1 MCSRP
6 CVAADVHL
14 LTVLITLVRTHSY
27 HDPRQSC
34 NDDEIEPDDRPPGL
48 LDACRIL
55 HASTF
60 QVVSRTAA
68 LEDGKQY
75 ILCPGITEFE
85 AVLRKHG
92 LPVPESSASSSTGTH
107 VSSSASDDDTV
118 SPSSGFSGRRS
129 ERDSLTSSDQLES
142 LEELSYYF
150 DGTGT
155 LRHCA
160 SNQAVF
166 EIMSDES
173 RAGEIDEIVKAA
185 IFHIQMDM
193 LADLNFRQVHVP
205 IDPRPDEPKEAR
217 SSVFLSSDWRSN
229 DNLLIVINGGRGVQP
244 GIWSRDLLIQEG
256 LEMGSMLP
264 VFRHAQKLGFAV
276 AVLNPFTNN
285 VTIGNEL
292 FPIRSNASPDEHT
305 LYVWDNIISR
315 AQAKNVYILA
325 YSFGAKL
332 VTTLLQNRE
341 EQVVGRLHG
350 IVFAEGAY
358 RIDPLSTSPLVGNF
372 LKKKAINFKA
382 DSQVAPGAR
391 ILSAE
396 EQLSCTCLSIGDL
409 AVASSGSD
417 RKSPSSSS
425 SSLSRRSSS
434 NKART
439 ISLSLETTFAF
450 FVAARDRGCSAT
462 QFLLE
467 SKAATKSW
475 LGHVRER
482 IDSLKPRKHHR
493 SQHSLSSSS
502 SSTSSTSS
510 SESRRPSKNPRR
522 ASDASN
528 LRMSLLSS
536 GRGGRVFATPVTV
549 SDFDLIK
556 VIGKGVIGK
565 VFLVRKVDTRAVYAM
580 KVIRKASVVRQDLQE
595 NIKTERLILEEID
608 HPFIA
613 RLSFSFQTKDKLYLV
628 TDYCSGGELFH
639 HMTDS
644 GFGLELCRFYAAELV
659 LALEHLHRVKVA
671 YRDLKPENILL
682 EESGHIRVTDFGL
695 SKLNVVSDRG
705 AQTLA
710 GSAEYLAPEVYSMSK
725 YGYAVDW
732 WSLGVFMFEMITG
745 VHPFLD
751 ENREVMVKKIM
762 TPGVMQEIM
771 PPEMPSDAA
780 SLLFGLLT
788 FSPQDRLG
796 SRGGAEEIRAH
807 PFFESISW
815 DKLLRRE
822 LAPPWK
828 PVVKDELDVGNFD
841 AEFTSEPVVD
851 SVCTHQSM
859 IMSATFD
866 DFTFDPTISS
876 MRRRDTPHEE

>member
-1 MCSRP
+1 MLR
-6 CVAADVHL
+6 L
-14 LTVLITLVRTHSY
+14 FVL
-27 HDPRQSC
+27 QSC
-34 NDDEIEPDDRPPGL
+34 NDDEVEVGDRPAGML
-48 LDACRIL
+48 ENCRIL
-55 HASTF
+55 HASTL
-60 QVVSRTAA
+60 QLITDQGA

-75 ILCPGITEFE
+75 ILCPSGVEFE

-92 LPVPESSASSSTGTH
+92 LPVPPGSSS
-107 VSSSASDDDTV
+107 
-118 SPSSGFSGRRS
+118 SGAGRRS
-129 ERDSLTSSDQLES
+129 ERESIAMTDQLES
-142 LEELSYYF
+142 LEDLSYYF
-150 DGTGT
+150 DSSGT

-160 SNQAVF
+160 SNQAVY
-166 EIMSDES
+166 EIMSDER

-193 LADLNFRQVHVP
+193 LADLNFKQAHVP

-217 SSVFLSSDWRSN
+217 SSVFLTSDWRSN
-229 DNLLIVINGGRGVQP
+229 NDLLIVINGGRGVQP

-264 VFRHAQKLGFAV
+264 VFRRAKESGFAV

-285 VTIGNEL
+285 VTVGNEL
-292 FPIRSNASPDEHT
+292 HPIRNNSSPDEHT

-332 VTTLLQNRE
+332 VTTLIQNRE
-341 EQVVGRLHG
+341 DQVVQRLHG

-358 RIDPLSTSPLVGNF
+358 RIGPDSASPLVGNF
-372 LKKKAINFKA
+372 LKQRAINFKA
-382 DSQVAPGAR
+382 DSQVPEGSH
-391 ILSAE
+391 IPSAE
-396 EQLSCTCLSIGDL
+396 EQLSCICLSVGDL
-409 AVASSGSD
+409 AAAAAADG
-417 RKSPSSSS
+417 KNHSSSS
-425 SSLSRRSSS
+425 NGSSLSKRNSS

-439 ISLSLETTFAF
+439 ISMSLETTFLY
-450 FVAARDRGCSAT
+450 FVAARDRGCTAS
-462 QFLLE
+462 QFVTENKANTRSLL
-467 SKAATKSW
+467 
-475 LGHVRER
+475 GNVRQR
-482 IDSLKPRKHHR
+482 LSSLKPRKHHR
-493 SQHSLSSSS
+493 ST
-502 SSTSSTSS
+502 STSSTSS
-510 SESRRPSKNPRR
+510 SSEGGGRPSKGARHSRR
-522 ASDASN
+522 SDASN
-528 LRMSLLSS
+528 LRTSLLSS
-536 GRGGRVFATPVTV
+536 GRGGRTYSVPVTV

-565 VFLVRKVDTRAVYAM
+565 VFLVRKVDTRVVYAM
-580 KVIRKASVVRQDLQE
+580 KVIRKSNVVRQDLQE

-613 RLSFSFQTKDKLYLV
+613 RLCFSFQTKDKLYLV

-639 HMTDS
+639 HMTDN
-644 GFGLELCRFYAAELV
+644 GFTYELSRFYAAELV

-682 EESGHIRVTDFGL
+682 EESGHLRITDFGL

-705 AQTLA
+705 AQTIA
-710 GSAEYLAPEVYSMSK
+710 GTREYLAPEVYSMSK
-725 YGYAVDW
+725 YGFAVDW
-732 WSLGVFMFEMITG
+732 WSLGVLIFEMITG

-751 ENREVMVKKIM
+751 DNKEVMVRKIT

-771 PPEMPSDAA
+771 PPNMPSEAA
-780 SLLFGLLT
+780 SLLFGLLA
-788 FSPQDRLG
+788 FNPLERLG
-796 SRGGAEEIRAH
+796 SRGSEEIRSH
-807 PFFESISW
+807 PFFAPISW
-815 DKLLRRE
+815 DKLMRRE
-822 LAPPWK
+822 ISPPWK

-851 SVCTHQSM
+851 SVCTHQSV

-876 MRRRDTPHEE
+876 MRRRDN

>member
-1 MCSRP
+1 M
-6 CVAADVHL
+6 
-14 LTVLITLVRTHSY
+14 
-27 HDPRQSC
+27 
-34 NDDEIEPDDRPPGL
+34 EDRPSGML
-48 LDACRIL
+48 VGCRIL

-60 QVVSRTAA
+60 QFITSASS

-75 ILCPGITEFE
+75 ILCPSPVEFE
-85 AVLRKHG
+85 VILRKHG
-92 LPVPESSASSSTGTH
+92 LPIPEGSG
-107 VSSSASDDDTV
+107 VSRSNSVTDDTA
-118 SPSSGFSGRRS
+118 STSSNHSSGFGGRRS
-129 ERDSLTSSDQLES
+129 ERESIATSDQLES

-150 DGTGT
+150 DGSGT

-160 SNQAVF
+160 SNQAVY
-166 EIMSDES
+166 EIMSDER

-193 LADLNFRQVHVP
+193 LADLNFKQAHVP
-205 IDPRPDEPKEAR
+205 IDPRPNEPKEAR

-229 DNLLIVINGGRGVQP
+229 NNLLVVINGGRGVQP

-264 VFRHAQKLGFAV
+264 VFRRARELEFAV

-285 VTIGNEL
+285 VTVDNEL
-292 FPIRSNASPDEHT
+292 FPIRSNSSPDEHT

-332 VTTLLQNRE
+332 VTTLIQNRE
-341 EQVVGRLHG
+341 AQVVQRLHG

-358 RIDPLSTSPLVGNF
+358 RIDANSTSPLVGNF
-372 LKKKAINFKA
+372 LKQRAINFKA
-382 DSQVAPGAR
+382 DAEVAPGGH
-391 ILSAE
+391 IPSAE
-396 EQLSCTCLSIGDL
+396 GQLSCTCLSVGDL
-409 AVASSGSD
+409 AAAPGSSGGAAAFDGS
-417 RKSPSSSS
+417 KSHNSSSSSSS

-439 ISLSLETTFAF
+439 ISMSLETTFAY
-450 FVAARDRGCSAT
+450 FVAARDRGCSAP
-462 QFLLE
+462 QFVLE
-467 SKAATKSW
+467 SSKSGTRSW
-475 LGHVRER
+475 LGNVRQR
-482 IDSLKPRKHHR
+482 LDSLKPRKHHR
-493 SQHSLSSSS
+493 DRSSL
-502 SSTSSTSS
+502 STSS
-510 SESRRPSKNPRR
+510 SSDSSNGPGSGGRRPSKSAKHSRR
-522 ASDASN
+522 SDASN
-528 LRMSLLSS
+528 LRTSNLRTSLLSS
-536 GRGGRVFATPVTV
+536 GRGGRAYSVPVTV

-565 VFLVRKVDTRAVYAM
+565 VFLVRKVDTRVVYAM
-580 KVIRKASVVRQDLQE
+580 KVIRKSSVVRQELQE

-613 RLSFSFQTKDKLYLV
+613 RLCFSFQTKDKLYLV

-639 HMTDS
+639 HMTDV
-644 GFGLELCRFYAAELV
+644 GFPYELCRFYAAELV

-682 EESGHIRVTDFGL
+682 EESGHLRITDFGL

-732 WSLGVFMFEMITG
+732 WSLGVFIFEMITG

-751 ENREVMVKKIM
+751 DNREVMVKKIM
-762 TPGVMQEIM
+762 TPGVMQGIM
-771 PPEMPSDAA
+771 PPDMPSDAA

-788 FSPQDRLG
+788 FNPQDRLG
-796 SRGGAEEIRAH
+796 SRGADEIRSH
-807 PFFESISW
+807 PFFESITW

-822 LAPPWK
+822 VAPPWK
-828 PVVKDELDVGNFD
+828 PLVKDELDVTNFD
-841 AEFTSEPVVD
+841 EVFTNEPVVD
-851 SVCTHQSM
+851 SVDNTPQSVLD
-859 IMSATFD
+859 ATFD
-866 DFTFDPTISS
+866 DFTFDPTISW
-876 MRRRDTPHEE
+876 RRRGSSYRE

>member
-1 MCSRP
+1 MAFVVPDDSW
-6 CVAADVHL
+6 AAVINEFL
-14 LTVLITLVRTHSY
+14 M
-27 HDPRQSC
+27 SC
-34 NDDEIEPDDRPPGL
+34 NDDEVEADDRPLGL
-48 LDACRIL
+48 LDACRVL

-60 QVVSRTAA
+60 QVVTETAA

-75 ILCPGITEFE
+75 ILCPGVAEFE

-92 LPVPESSASSSTGTH
+92 LLVPGAT
-107 VSSSASDDDTV
+107 VSSSSPSDDDNL
-118 SPSSGFSGRRS
+118 SSSAGFSGRRS

-205 IDPRPDEPKEAR
+205 IDPRPDKPKEAR

-229 DNLLIVINGGRGVQP
+229 DNLIIIINGGRGVQP

-264 VFRHAQKLGFAV
+264 VFRRAQTLGFAV

-285 VTIGNEL
+285 ITIGNDL

-305 LYVWDNIISR
+305 LYVWDNNISR

-332 VTTLLQNRE
+332 VTTLIQNRE
-341 EQVVGRLHG
+341 EQVVRRLHG

-382 DSQVAPGAR
+382 DSQVALGAR

-417 RKSPSSSS
+417 RRSPSSSS

-439 ISLSLETTFAF
+439 VSLSLETTFAF

-462 QFLLE
+462 QFIVE
-467 SKAATKSW
+467 SKSATKSW

-510 SESRRPSKNPRR
+510 SEGRRPPKNVRR
-522 ASDASN
+522 GSDASN

-536 GRGGRVFATPVTV
+536 GRGGRVFATPVT
-549 SDFDLIK
+549 
-556 VIGKGVIGK
+556 
-565 VFLVRKVDTRAVYAM
+565 
-580 KVIRKASVVRQDLQE
+580 
-595 NIKTERLILEEID
+595 
-608 HPFIA
+608 
-613 RLSFSFQTKDKLYLV
+613 
-628 TDYCSGGELFH
+628 
-639 HMTDS
+639 
-644 GFGLELCRFYAAELV
+644 LCRFYAAELV

-682 EESGHIRVTDFGL
+682 EESGHLRVTDFGL

-732 WSLGVFMFEMITG
+732 WSLGVFIFEMITG

-751 ENREVMVKKIM
+751 DNREVMVKKIM
-762 TPGVMQEIM
+762 TPGVMQQIM

-788 FSPQDRLG
+788 FNPQDRLG

-822 LAPPWK
+822 LTPPWK

-841 AEFTSEPVVD
+841 AEFTSEPVID
-851 SVCTHQSM
+851 SVCTHQSV

-876 MRRRDTPHEE
+876 MRKRDTPHQE